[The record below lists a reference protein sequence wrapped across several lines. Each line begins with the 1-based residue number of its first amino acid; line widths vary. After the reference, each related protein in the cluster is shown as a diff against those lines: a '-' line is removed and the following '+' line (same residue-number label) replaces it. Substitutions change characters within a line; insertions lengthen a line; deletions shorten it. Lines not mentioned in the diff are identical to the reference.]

1 MSLSSGGVLSYLT
14 LFGGLFE
21 VISNDQCMVIWRAI
35 PPVAVRRIHAL
46 FSFTLSL
53 KMSHV
58 MRCLHMILTLRT
70 VACVVK
76 ERRFVLGFFREI

>member
-1 MSLSSGGVLSYLT
+1 MSLSSGVLSYLT
-14 LFGGLFE
+14 LFGGLLE
-21 VISNDQCMVIWRAI
+21 AISNDQCIVIWRAI

-58 MRCLHMILTLRT
+58 MRCLHMIVTSRI
-70 VACVVK
+70 VARVVK
-76 ERRFVLGFFREI
+76 ERRFVLSFFREI